1 MVVRSVVV
9 LGTAQ
14 DGGLPQAGCS
24 CRFCCL
30 AQADPRRRRTPV
42 ALGVELEDGRN
53 LLIEA
58 TKSLAHQLWTWADAL
73 GGDKPVMPDVV
84 AVTHLHLGH
93 VEGLGQFGT
102 EVMGR
107 HGTPLM
113 ASPAV
118 HEVLERRDVDVFRP
132 LGLDAVAGVQFI
144 QVPHR
149 DEHGDTHA
157 VLLSG
162 RERKL
167 LFLPD
172 HDTWGGTLAA
182 HIASDIRS
190 WLAHLK
196 VDVALIDGTFWNGD
210 ELPGRDMSLIP
221 HPTISESLKRLGERD
236 DVADPDIA
244 FLHLNH
250 TNPCADPASNQAA
263 KVTEA
268 GWRIAREGEL
278 HRL

>member
-30 AQADPRRRRTPV
+30 AQADPRRKRTPV

-73 GGDKPVMPDVV
+73 GGDKPMMPDVV

-113 ASPAV
+113 ASPAAV
-118 HEVLERRDVDVFRP
+118 SYTHLRAQRP
-132 LGLDAVAGVQFI
+132 Y
-144 QVPHR
+144 
-149 DEHGDTHA
+149 
-157 VLLSG
+157 
-162 RERKL
+162 
-167 LFLPD
+167 
-172 HDTWGGTLAA
+172 
-182 HIASDIRS
+182 
-190 WLAHLK
+190 
-196 VDVALIDGTFWNGD
+196 
-210 ELPGRDMSLIP
+210 
-221 HPTISESLKRLGERD
+221 
-236 DVADPDIA
+236 
-244 FLHLNH
+244 
-250 TNPCADPASNQAA
+250 
-263 KVTEA
+263 
-268 GWRIAREGEL
+268 
-278 HRL
+278 

>member
-1 MVVRSVVV
+1 
-9 LGTAQ
+9 
-14 DGGLPQAGCS
+14 
-24 CRFCCL
+24 
-30 AQADPRRRRTPV
+30 
-42 ALGVELEDGRN
+42 
-53 LLIEA
+53 
-58 TKSLAHQLWTWADAL
+58 
-73 GGDKPVMPDVV
+73 
-84 AVTHLHLGH
+84 
-93 VEGLGQFGT
+93 
-102 EVMGR
+102 MGR

-113 ASPAV
+113 ASDSV
-118 HEVLERRDVDVFRP
+118 HEVLERRDMDVFRS

-149 DEHGDTHA
+149 DEQGDTHA

-172 HDTWGGTLAA
+172 HDTWGGTLTA
-182 HIASDIRS
+182 HIANDIRS
-190 WLAHLK
+190 WLAQLK
-196 VDVALIDGTFWNGD
+196 VDVALIDGTFWDGE

-221 HPTISESLKRLGERD
+221 HPTISESLKRLGARD
-236 DVADPDIA
+236 DVTDPDIA

-250 TNPCADPASNQAA
+250 TNPCADPESNEAA
-263 KVTEA
+263 KVTDL